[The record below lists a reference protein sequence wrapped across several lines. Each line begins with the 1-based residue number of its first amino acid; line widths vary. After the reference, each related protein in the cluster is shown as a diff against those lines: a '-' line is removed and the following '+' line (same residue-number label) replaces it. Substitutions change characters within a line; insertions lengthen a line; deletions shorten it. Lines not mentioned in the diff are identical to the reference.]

1 MTKSSQITLA
11 CEILTVL
18 KIADPR
24 SILAG
29 GAVRDW
35 RMLNAAGRDLD
46 FYTSLPAY
54 NGEAEIKEFITTS
67 LRGTN
72 IKLLG
77 NKDLPENYSSM
88 VGLKHVFEFERDG
101 QLCNLMVME
110 RGYLPQVAHNFDTSV
125 CQASFDGDTY
135 WYSDNFEVTLATGI
149 CFLHKDAKE
158 DAKHVRKL
166 ADRFPTMR
174 FVREV
179 HVRPDPQA
187 DNFED
192 FQDDIPW

>member
-11 CEILTVL
+11 REILTVL

-35 RMLNAAGRDLD
+35 RMLDTAGRDLD

-54 NGEAEIKEFITTS
+54 NGEAEIKEFIATA
-67 LRGTN
+67 LRGTD

-77 NKDLPENYSSM
+77 SKDLPENYSSM
-88 VGLKHVFEFERDG
+88 VGLKHVFEFERDS
-101 QLCNLMVME
+101 QLCNLMIME
-110 RGYLPQVAHNFDTSV
+110 RGYLAQVAHNFDTSV
-125 CQASFDGDTY
+125 CQASFDGDAC
-135 WYSDNFEVTLATGI
+135 WYSDDFEVTLATGI

-166 ADRFPTMR
+166 ADRFPQMR

-179 HVRPDPQA
+179 HICPAPQA
-187 DNFED
+187 DSN
-192 FQDDIPW
+192 DDIPW

>member
-11 CEILTVL
+11 REILTIL

-35 RMLNAAGRDLD
+35 RMLDAAGRDLD
-46 FYTSLPAY
+46 FYTSLPGY
-54 NGEAEIKEFITTS
+54 SNEEEIKAFIAVV
-67 LRGTN
+67 LRGTD

-101 QLCNLMVME
+101 QLCNLMIME
-110 RGYLPQVAHNFDTSV
+110 RGYLAQVVHNFDTSV
-125 CQASFDGDTY
+125 CQASFDGDAY

-149 CFLHKDAKE
+149 CFLHKDANE
-158 DAKHVRKL
+158 YAKHVLKI
-166 ADRFPTMR
+166 ADRFPQMR

-179 HVRPDPQA
+179 YIPRAPQR
-187 DNFED
+187 DTRNDFE
-192 FQDDIPW
+192 DDIPW